1 MKAETASSGCTPNPS
16 ISNARDR
23 RVKLAGETIDRIDI
37 ARHLIMAEPVSCRL
51 ALAMRLLRTT
61 VDDVAE
67 LAGIEDEDARKRRE
81 AEAIRRAVVPL
92 PKAPTLAEGRA
103 ELVKLLLLLSFG
115 LAAMAA
121 IGAAFFKLWWS

>member
-1 MKAETASSGCTPNPS
+1 MAAQTSKAPGD
-16 ISNARDR
+16 ARQR

-67 LAGIEDEDARKRRE
+67 LAGIEDEKERQ
-81 AEAIRRAVVPL
+81 AEAIKRAAAPL
-92 PKAPTLAEGRA
+92 P
-103 ELVKLLLLLSFG
+103 VKRRTIWQKLDAAAFVG
-115 LAAMAA
+115 IVGTAMVLAAAW
-121 IGAAFFKLWWS
+121 IGASVAIRAGWL